1 MVDTLAGVKG
11 PMRCKV
17 KEEFDEVTPRVI
29 FSYNVNEDVMLYGGW
44 SKGYSSGGF
53 NQDVRSRPFEPEIS
67 ENWEFGMK
75 SNWADNRLLLNLTGF
90 FNEYENQQITV
101 GRTVDNQPTADLIN
115 AQEAELWGI
124 EGEIRWVPAE
134 GWNLMATF
142 GWIDGD
148 YEEFSVLDTSTD
160 AITGE
165 PIITPRDLSDSKVVR
180 GADYT
185 YSLSVSYSHYFDGGA
200 ELMTQVGWSERGRS
214 YNTLDT
220 VDSSKQD
227 SYGLMDARIT
237 YIFPNRNT
245 SLSLWGRNILDEE
258 YFNTAIDLSG
268 GLSPED
274 SQYIPG
280 VGVAT
285 GTNTKYWGEPA
296 RFGLELRHT
305 FN

>member
-1 MVDTLAGVKG
+1 MARRNKLMKFTELLTFPNVYENFDPKTEELVLHPDTSVK
-11 PMRCKV
+11 
-17 KEEFDEVTPRVI
+17 
-29 FSYNVNEDVMLYGGW
+29 
-44 SKGYSSGGF
+44 
-53 NQDVRSRPFEPEIS
+53 
-67 ENWEFGMK
+67 MK

-180 GADYT
+180 GPDYT

-237 YIFPNRNT
+237 YIF
-245 SLSLWGRNILDEE
+245 
-258 YFNTAIDLSG
+258 FQ
-268 GLSPED
+268 SPAA
-274 SQYIPG
+274 SK
-280 VGVAT
+280 A
-285 GTNTKYWGEPA
+285 PA
-296 RFGLELRHT
+296 AR
-305 FN
+305 